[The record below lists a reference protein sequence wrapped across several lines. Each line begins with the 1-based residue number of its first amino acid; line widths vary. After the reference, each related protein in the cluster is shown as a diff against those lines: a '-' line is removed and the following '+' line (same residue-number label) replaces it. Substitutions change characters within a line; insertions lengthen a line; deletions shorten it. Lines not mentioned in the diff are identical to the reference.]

1 MDTIKTIFAFLT
13 ITNSLCAIGIIT
25 CASRFYNYH
34 LKKGNFYGNKVETIE
49 ATVHYICV
57 ALIYFPIYFG
67 IEFLI
72 G

>member
-1 MDTIKTIFAFLT
+1 MDTIKAILTLLT
-13 ITNSLCAIGIIT
+13 ITNSLCIIGIIT

-34 LKKGNFYGNKVETIE
+34 LKKGSFYGNKIEIIE
-49 ATVHYICV
+49 ATVHYLCI